1 MPGASGEISGGYA
14 TLQRRLATGSG
25 DQSDVT
31 QKFVAAGVRW
41 VPSGSS
47 TEGTPETEVRVTVMF
62 PNAHSESVEYEGAER
77 VLATG
82 SGRYENFSLLARG
95 AISRSLSVEG
105 GAMHRRYQGT
115 DLVNVGGAP
124 FSFTE
129 ERQVVAERTDYTLGG
144 RLRPGGEEWKGFEL
158 AARWEHSFI
167 QGKYSTAAAVTNALG
182 VLDGAALELRHSRG
196 AWSASLSGQA
206 VAGSLPRSFTSLPS
220 FAVIDG
226 RAPAFLRSARLA
238 ASRSFGRYDVFVAL
252 IAEQTRLPFVALS
265 PLGLETRA
273 FDSGF
278 LADSRT
284 RELEVELTVRVRSQR
299 GFSALFFFRSSSGSE
314 TVDLGRASG
323 EGPGQRIDVERGGY
337 SPFGMS
343 PRWSG
348 LVGVSVEFGLEAGRT
363 GASQ

>member
-1 MPGASGEISGGYA
+1 MPGGSGEISGGYA
-14 TLQRRLATGSG
+14 TFQRRLATGSG

-41 VPSGSS
+41 IPSGSF
-47 TEGTPETEVRVTVMF
+47 TEGTPATEVRATAMF
-62 PNAHSESVEYEGAER
+62 PNAHSESVEREGAER

-82 SGRYENFSLLARG
+82 SGRYESFSVLARG
-95 AISRSLSVEG
+95 ALSRSLSVEG
-105 GAMHRRYQGT
+105 GAMHRRYTDT
-115 DLVNVGGAP
+115 DLVNIGGPP

-144 RLRPGGEEWKGFEL
+144 RLRPKGEPWKGFEL

-182 VLDGAALELRHSRG
+182 VLDGAALELRLSRG

-206 VAGSLPRSFTSLPS
+206 VAGTLPRSFTALPS
-220 FAVIDG
+220 FEGFDG
-226 RAPAFLRSARLA
+226 RAPAFIRSARLA
-238 ASRSFGRYDVFVAL
+238 ASRAFGRYDVFVAL
-252 IAEQTRLPFVALS
+252 ITEQTRLPFVALS
-265 PLGLETRA
+265 PLGQETRA
-273 FDSGF
+273 FDSGS

-284 RELEVELTVRVRSQR
+284 RELEVELAVRVRFQS
-299 GFSALFFFRSSSGSE
+299 GLSPLFFFRSASGSE
-314 TVDLGRASG
+314 TVDLTHPVS
-323 EGPGQRIDVERGGY
+323 EGTGQRIDVERGGY

-363 GASQ
+363 GTRQ